1 MAGTSGCIPDYH
13 VNFFG
18 QLCEPAS
25 RLPRITPP
33 EPEPQLDFE
42 QQSHNAPVPSRTADH
57 ASASDPVA
65 ELFKK
70 DQNLIRGLSC
80 GNVETYLATIK
91 DVFAAVRQSRKNAC
105 TEMPTEQRLVEGH
118 QVEQNDPNQA
128 ECPDQH
134 QISNGDQH
142 QNQHQVE
149 HEPEHKHQQKE
160 QPQVQVA
167 HHGQEHLA
175 MQREDQHQ
183 DQHQHQPQRQSHNPP
198 KQPVHRFIITHY
210 PKNKDNSKLPRQA
223 ISPRSITAGRRYH
236 ALHAIQ

>member
-57 ASASDPVA
+57 ASAPDPVA
-65 ELFKK
+65 EMFKE
-70 DQNLIRGLSC
+70 DQHLIRGLSC

-118 QVEQNDPNQA
+118 QVKQNDQNQA
-128 ECPDQH
+128 EFPDQH
-134 QISNGDQH
+134 QVSHG
-142 QNQHQVE
+142 NQHQ
-149 HEPEHKHQQKE
+149 HKLKHKHQLTE
-160 QPQVQVA
+160 QCRTQQA
-167 HHGQEHLA
+167 CHCQEHLTL
-175 MQREDQHQ
+175 QREDQEQ
-183 DQHQHQPQRQSHNPP
+183 DQDQPQPQSHNPP
-198 KQPVHRFIITHY
+198 LHPAHSFIITHY
-210 PKNKDNSKLPRQA
+210 PKTKDNAKLPRQA
-223 ISPRSITAGRRYH
+223 ISPRSVTAGRRYH